1 MPVEIEIKSLL
12 GERAV
17 ADGLRA
23 KLVERG
29 AVLSE
34 TSAQLNHYFT
44 GEALPVLVERAQTIL
59 NPSDAASL
67 IDIAGRARKASVRTR
82 LLNQTV
88 LLIVKASLDDTTSAN
103 GITRLEF
110 EAETPTLSLEQLD
123 VLVIQAGYSAQAK
136 WSRKRESYQIGDITV
151 SLDEN
156 AGYGF
161 LAEFEILAEDESDA
175 TAQTAGL
182 RTLMA
187 ELGAVELAQDRLERM
202 FAHYNAHWRDYYGTQ
217 NTFTIE

>member
-12 GERAV
+12 GQRAA
-17 ADGLRA
+17 ADALRA
-23 KLVERG
+23 QLVERG
-29 AVLSE
+29 AILSE

-44 GEALPVLVERAQTIL
+44 GEALPVLVEHARAVLSPT
-59 NPSDAASL
+59 DAASL
-67 IDIAGRARKASVRTR
+67 TDIAGRARKASIRTR

-88 LLIVKASLDDTTSAN
+88 LLIVKASLDDTSSAN

-110 EAETPTLSLEQLD
+110 EAPTPTLSLDELD
-123 VLVIQAGYSAQAK
+123 SLVVEAGYSAQAK
-136 WSRKRESYQIGDITV
+136 WSRKRESYQVGDVTV
-151 SLDEN
+151 SIDQN

-182 RTLMA
+182 RSLMA

-202 FAHYNAHWRDYYGTQ
+202 FAHYNAHWREYYGTE

>member
-67 IDIAGRARKASVRTR
+67 TDIAGRARKASVRTR

>member
-67 IDIAGRARKASVRTR
+67 TDIAGRARKASVRTR

-182 RTLMA
+182 RALMA